1 MSIGGPHEVLPPHG
15 EPRST
20 RSAMPPEVY
29 SVRQVTRYLRELIE
43 SNRHLA
49 DIWVAGEVANL
60 SRASSG
66 HVYFTLGDG
75 SSALRCVFFRNRN
88 VGQFERLGEGL
99 SVVVYGSLSLYEQR
113 GDLSFIVD
121 FVRPEGEGA
130 LAAEFERLRA
140 KLEDDGLLAT
150 ERKRPLPAFPQRVGL
165 VTSPTG
171 AVLHDVT
178 DVLARRWP
186 LASVLVAPAPVQG
199 EGAGPLIAEAL
210 RRLGEGRLGE
220 DRRAEERPDVIIL
233 ARGGG
238 AAEDLWAFNEE
249 PVSRA
254 IFASPVPVVSAV
266 GHETDVTLADLVAD
280 VRAPTPSAAAELV
293 APDRV
298 EVAQRVDTLVR
309 HADSALS
316 QRLLGAHDRV
326 DGRAE
331 ALQRALPDLAAA
343 ARGVEQGLGDARRA
357 LTATLAHATER
368 TAAQAGRLGALSPLA
383 TLERGYAIV
392 TASDG
397 AAVTSAAALRA
408 GDAVE
413 LRLRDGV
420 RAARIEG

>member
-1 MSIGGPHEVLPPHG
+1 
-15 EPRST
+15 
-20 RSAMPPEVY
+20 MPPEVY
-29 SVRQVTRYLRELIE
+29 PVRQVTRYLRELIE

-140 KLEDDGLLAT
+140 KLEADGLLAG
-150 ERKRPLPAFPQRVGL
+150 ERKRPLPAFPQRVGV

-186 LASVLVAPAPVQG
+186 LASVMVAPAPVQG

-220 DRRAEERPDVIIL
+220 GRLTEERPDVIIL

-326 DGRAE
+326 YGRAE

-343 ARGVEQGLGDARRA
+343 ARSVEQGLGDARRA
-357 LTATLAHATER
+357 LTATLANAGER
-368 TAAQAGRLGALSPLA
+368 SAAQAGRLAALSPLA

-397 AAVTSAAALRA
+397 AAVTSAAALFA